1 MTMNT
6 KLLKLCLMAFAM
18 LAISPAF
25 GQRRAKKLADKD
37 MKNWRYE
44 IECVNVGSDG
54 SYIIKVFSFSKNK
67 NVAIDQASKNAVHG
81 IIFRGIPQNEVGCVS
96 QPPLARH
103 PNAQEKN
110 REFFDDFFGKDG
122 EYQRFVTLT
131 TNGAV
136 APEDRLKVGKKEY
149 KIGVI
154 VSVDVSSLRKTLEA
168 AGVIK
173 GLSSG
178 F

>member
-1 MTMNT
+1 
-6 KLLKLCLMAFAM
+6 M
-18 LAISPAF
+18 LAVSPAF
-25 GQRRAKKLADKD
+25 GQRRAKKQADND

-44 IECVNVGSDG
+44 IECVNVSSDG
-54 SYIIKVFSFSKNK
+54 SYIIKIFTFSKNK
-67 NVAIDQASKNAVHG
+67 NIDITQASKNAVHG
-81 IIFRGIPQNEVGCVS
+81 VIFRGIPQNEVGCVS

-110 REFFDDFFGKDG
+110 REFFDDFFSDTGDFQK
-122 EYQRFVTLT
+122 FVTLT

-154 VSVDVSSLRKTLEA
+154 VSIDVASLRKTLEA

>member
-1 MTMNT
+1 MKRN
-6 KLLKLCLMAFAM
+6 LLNLFIVALAI
-18 LAISPAF
+18 LAISPAV
-25 GQRRAKKLADKD
+25 GQRRAKKQADKD

-44 IECVNVGSDG
+44 IECVNVSSDG
-54 SYIIKVFSFSKNK
+54 SYIIKIFTFSKNK
-67 NVAIDQASKNAVHG
+67 NIAITQASKNAVHG
-81 IIFRGIPQNEVGCVS
+81 VIFRGIPQNEVGCVS

-110 REFFDDFFGKDG
+110 REFFDDFFSDTGDFQK
-122 EYQRFVTLT
+122 FVTLT

-154 VSVDVSSLRKTLEA
+154 VSIDVASLRKTLEA